1 MHNGGRKGRL
11 AERGN
16 NASPERMVRCL
27 HGNNELSDN
36 GSIVSTRRP
45 AIELLGRVV
54 SLHEQGA
61 PIMLRREY
69 IHHKTGRTL
78 YSFPRMHAG
87 PPPFQ
92 SRASV
97 AVWAI
102 G

>member
-1 MHNGGRKGRL
+1 MQRLAYRNNGGRKGRL

-69 IHHKTGRTL
+69 IHHKNHRKNAL
-78 YSFPRMHAG
+78 FIPPHACR
-87 PPPFQ
+87 PPTIPE
-92 SRASV
+92 
-97 AVWAI
+97 
-102 G
+102 